1 MTFPG
6 LRVRACKCSGESQ
19 PSLRRHGCGRCD
31 ALAKVKWKVRYR
43 LLPQEVKMIYG
54 LLLEG
59 AALTSWIMKS
69 VEVKRQEPLL
79 PRQTSQ
85 TFQLPVARMVRL

>member
-1 MTFPG
+1 MTFPS

-19 PSLRRHGCGRCD
+19 PSLRRHGC
-31 ALAKVKWKVRYR
+31 ALAKVKWKVSHR

-69 VEVKRQEPLL
+69 VSVKRQEPLL
-79 PRQTSQ
+79 PLQTSQ
-85 TFQLPVARMVRL
+85 TFQLPVARMMRL